1 MVECYQLNYC
11 YGFFGGKEWLKNAFQ
26 FARICYG
33 SDARLKT
40 HSFMS
45 VTPANRVRPVVSN
58 SHRKSGRAFSLIEL
72 LVVVSIIAI
81 LASLILPALAR
92 AKARAQGSF
101 CLNNTHQLSV
111 AWMVYADDHN
121 GQLSYN
127 LGQSPRSPVILPAIG
142 GATMGDNWVNN
153 VENWELNPD
162 NTNAALAVAS
172 GIGPY
177 TSKVAALY
185 HCPSDNVLSD
195 LQRQNGWYRRV
206 RSYSMNAMVGDAG
219 GFSQSGTNV
228 NNPSYVQFFRTTSIP
243 RPSDIFVFLDEHPD
257 SIDDGYFL
265 NRESS
270 TPAWIDL
277 PASYHDGGASF
288 SFADG
293 HSDRHRWQNASTK
306 QPSRAYGINPTL
318 PMAITDGLQD
328 YSWVL
333 SHMSVER
340 NPETYTAP
348 GYPGNSY

>member
-1 MVECYQLNYC
+1 
-11 YGFFGGKEWLKNAFQ
+11 
-26 FARICYG
+26 
-33 SDARLKT
+33 
-40 HSFMS
+40 
-45 VTPANRVRPVVSN
+45 
-58 SHRKSGRAFSLIEL
+58 
-72 LVVVSIIAI
+72 
-81 LASLILPALAR
+81 
-92 AKARAQGSF
+92 
-101 CLNNTHQLSV
+101 
-111 AWMVYADDHN
+111 
-121 GQLSYN
+121 
-127 LGQSPRSPVILPAIG
+127 
-142 GATMGDNWVNN
+142 
-153 VENWELNPD
+153 
-162 NTNAALAVAS
+162 
-172 GIGPY
+172 
-177 TSKVAALY
+177 
-185 HCPSDNVLSD
+185 
-195 LQRQNGWYRRV
+195 
-206 RSYSMNAMVGDAG
+206 
-219 GFSQSGTNV
+219 
-228 NNPSYVQFFRTTSIP
+228 
-243 RPSDIFVFLDEHPD
+243 VFLDEHPD